1 MYKVY
6 GMRTSGNCYKVKL
19 LLEQLGEPYEWEE
32 IPSTRIQ
39 PRTKEFFAINPNGKV
54 PVLRLADGR
63 HLAESNAILFYLAEG
78 TPYLP
83 EDRFDRAQVLQWLF
97 FEQNNHEP
105 SVAVARFIK
114 RYYQETDSR
123 WQELPTLHESGYRAV
138 GVMEQDLAP
147 QPYLAGDAFTI
158 ADISLFAY
166 THVAHEGGYDLTP
179 YPAINSWLERVKG
192 QPGFTPLG

>member
-1 MYKVY
+1 MYKVF

-19 LLEQLGEPYEWEE
+19 LLEQLDEPYEWEE
-32 IPSTRIQ
+32 IPSTRVQ

-54 PVLRLADGR
+54 PVLRLPDGR
-63 HLAESNAILFYLAEG
+63 HLPESNAILFYLAEG

-83 EDRFDRAQVLQWLF
+83 QDRFDRAQVLQWLF
-97 FEQNNHEP
+97 FEQNHHEP
-105 SVAVARFIK
+105 NVAVARFIK

-123 WQELPTLHESGYRAV
+123 WQELPSLHESGYRALS
-138 GVMEQDLAP
+138 VMEQALVRQPFLAS
-147 QPYLAGDAFTI
+147 DAYTI

-166 THVAHEGGYDLTP
+166 THIAHEGGYDLTP
-179 YPAINSWLERVKG
+179 YPAINSWLDRVKG

>member
-19 LLEQLGEPYEWEE
+19 LLEQLGESYEWEE

-39 PRTKEFFAINPNGKV
+39 PRTKGFFAINPNGKV

-63 HLAESNAILFYLAEG
+63 HLPESNAILCYLAEG

-83 EDRFDRAQVLQWLF
+83 QDRFDRAQVLQWLF

-105 SVAVARFIK
+105 SVAEARFIK
-114 RYYQETDSR
+114 RYYQDSDSR
-123 WQELPTLHESGYRAV
+123 WLELPTLHERGYRAL
-138 GVMEQDLAP
+138 GVMEQALAR

-179 YPAINSWLERVKG
+179 YPAINSWLDRVKG

>member
-32 IPSTRIQ
+32 IPSTRVQ
-39 PRTKEFFAINPNGKV
+39 PRTKGFFAINPNGKV

-63 HLAESNAILFYLAEG
+63 HLPESNAILFYLAEG

-83 EDRFDRAQVLQWLF
+83 QDRFDRAQVLQWLF

-123 WQELPTLHESGYRAV
+123 WLELPTLHERGYRAL
-138 GVMEQDLAP
+138 GVMEQALAR
-147 QPYLAGDAFTI
+147 QPYLAGEAFTI

-179 YPAINSWLERVKG
+179 YPAINSWLDRVKG

>member
-123 WQELPTLHESGYRAV
+123 WQELPTLHESGYRAL
-138 GVMEQDLAP
+138 GVMEQDLAR
-147 QPYLAGDAFTI
+147 QPYLAGEAFTI

>member
-32 IPSTRIQ
+32 IPSTRVQ
-39 PRTKEFFAINPNGKV
+39 PRTKEFLAINPNGKV
-54 PVLRLADGR
+54 PVIRLADGR

-83 EDRFDRAQVLQWLF
+83 EDRFDHAQVLQLLF
-97 FEQNNHEP
+97 FEQNHHEP
-105 SVAVARFIK
+105 NIAVARFIK
-114 RYYQETDSR
+114 RYYQETNSR
-123 WQELPTLHESGYRAV
+123 WQELPTLHESGYRAL
-138 GVMEQDLAP
+138 GVMEQALAR
-147 QPYLAGDAFTI
+147 QPYLAGEAYTI

-179 YPAINSWLERVKG
+179 YPALNAWLERVKG
-192 QPGFTPLG
+192 QQGFTPLG

>member
-32 IPSTRIQ
+32 IPSTRVQ
-39 PRTKEFFAINPNGKV
+39 PRTKEFLAINPNGKV
-54 PVLRLADGR
+54 PVIRLADGR

-97 FEQNNHEP
+97 FEQNHHEP

-123 WQELPTLHESGYRAV
+123 WQELPTLHESGYRAL
-138 GVMEQDLAP
+138 GVMEQDLAR
-147 QPYLAGDAFTI
+147 QPYLAGEAFTI

>member
-78 TPYLP
+78 TP
-83 EDRFDRAQVLQWLF
+83 
-97 FEQNNHEP
+97 
-105 SVAVARFIK
+105 
-114 RYYQETDSR
+114 
-123 WQELPTLHESGYRAV
+123 
-138 GVMEQDLAP
+138 
-147 QPYLAGDAFTI
+147 
-158 ADISLFAY
+158 
-166 THVAHEGGYDLTP
+166 
-179 YPAINSWLERVKG
+179 
-192 QPGFTPLG
+192 

>member
-32 IPSTRIQ
+32 IPSTRVQ
-39 PRTKEFFAINPNGKV
+39 PRTKEFLAINPNGKV
-54 PVLRLADGR
+54 PVIRLADGR

-83 EDRFDRAQVLQWLF
+83 EDRFDHAQVLQWLF
-97 FEQNNHEP
+97 FEQNHHEP
-105 SVAVARFIK
+105 NIAVARFIK
-114 RYYQETDSR
+114 RYYQETNSR
-123 WQELPTLHESGYRAV
+123 WQELPTLHESGYRAL
-138 GVMEQDLAP
+138 GVMEQALAR
-147 QPYLAGDAFTI
+147 QPYLAGEAYTI

>member
-32 IPSTRIQ
+32 IPSTRVQ
-39 PRTKEFFAINPNGKV
+39 PRTKEFLAINPNGKV
-54 PVLRLADGR
+54 PVIRLADGR

-83 EDRFDRAQVLQWLF
+83 EDRFDHAQVLQWLF
-97 FEQNNHEP
+97 FEQNHHEP
-105 SVAVARFIK
+105 NIAVARFIK
-114 RYYQETDSR
+114 RYYQETNSR
-123 WQELPTLHESGYRAV
+123 WQELPTLHESGYRAL
-138 GVMEQDLAP
+138 GVMEQALAR

>member
-32 IPSTRIQ
+32 IASTLVK
-39 PRTKEFFAINPNGKV
+39 PRSEAFLAINPNGKV
-54 PVLRLADGR
+54 PVLRLPDGR
-63 HLAESNAILFYLAEG
+63 HLPESNAILTYLAEG
-78 TPYLP
+78 TPYFP
-83 EDRFDRAQVLQWLF
+83 RDRFDRAQVLQWLF

-105 SVAVARFIK
+105 NVAVARHIK
-114 RYYQETDSR
+114 HNYQATDPR
-123 WQELPTLHESGYRAV
+123 WAELPALHENGYRAL
-138 GVMEQDLAP
+138 GVMEQVLAR
-147 QPYLAGDAFTI
+147 QPYLAGNSYTI

-166 THVAHEGGYDLTP
+166 THVADEGGFDLGRFTAV
-179 YPAINSWLERVKG
+179 PAWLDRVKG

>member
-39 PRTKEFFAINPNGKV
+39 PRTKEFLAINPNGKV
-54 PVLRLADGR
+54 PVIRLADGR

-123 WQELPTLHESGYRAV
+123 WQELPTLHESGYRAL
-138 GVMEQDLAP
+138 GVMEQDLAR
-147 QPYLAGDAFTI
+147 QPYLAGEAFTI

>member
-19 LLEQLGEPYEWEE
+19 LLEQLGESYEWEE

-39 PRTKEFFAINPNGKV
+39 PRTKGFFAINPNGKV

-63 HLAESNAILFYLAEG
+63 HLPESNAILFYLAED

-83 EDRFDRAQVLQWLF
+83 QDRFDRAQVLQWLF

-105 SVAVARFIK
+105 SVAEARFIK
-114 RYYQETDSR
+114 RYYQDSDSR
-123 WQELPTLHESGYRAV
+123 WLELPTLHVRGYRAL
-138 GVMEQDLAP
+138 GVMEQALAR

>member
-32 IPSTRIQ
+32 IPSTRVQ

-83 EDRFDRAQVLQWLF
+83 EDRFDHAQVLQWLF

-123 WQELPTLHESGYRAV
+123 WQKLPTLHESGYRAL
-138 GVMEQDLAP
+138 GVMEQDLAR
-147 QPYLAGDAFTI
+147 QPYLAGEAFTI

>member
-83 EDRFDRAQVLQWLF
+83 EDRFDHAQVLQWLF

-105 SVAVARFIK
+105 NVAVARFIK

-123 WQELPTLHESGYRAV
+123 WLELPTLHESGYRAL
-138 GVMEQDLAP
+138 GVMEQALAR

>member
-32 IPSTRIQ
+32 IPSTRVQ

-63 HLAESNAILFYLAEG
+63 HLPESNAILFYLAEG

-105 SVAVARFIK
+105 NVAVARFIK

-123 WQELPTLHESGYRAV
+123 WQELPTLH
-138 GVMEQDLAP
+138 
-147 QPYLAGDAFTI
+147 
-158 ADISLFAY
+158 
-166 THVAHEGGYDLTP
+166 
-179 YPAINSWLERVKG
+179 
-192 QPGFTPLG
+192 

>member
-32 IPSTRIQ
+32 IPSTRVQ

-63 HLAESNAILFYLAEG
+63 HLPESNAILCYLAEG

-83 EDRFDRAQVLQWLF
+83 QDRFDRAQVLQWLF

-105 SVAVARFIK
+105 NVAVARFIK

-123 WQELPTLHESGYRAV
+123 WLELPTLHERGYRAL
-138 GVMEQDLAP
+138 GVMEQALAR

-179 YPAINSWLERVKG
+179 YPAINSWLDRVKG

>member
-32 IPSTRIQ
+32 IPSTRVQ
-39 PRTKEFFAINPNGKV
+39 PRTKEFLAINPNGKV
-54 PVLRLADGR
+54 PVIRLADGR

-83 EDRFDRAQVLQWLF
+83 EDRFDHAQVLQWLF
-97 FEQNNHEP
+97 FEQNHHEP
-105 SVAVARFIK
+105 NIAVARFIK
-114 RYYQETDSR
+114 RYYQETNSR
-123 WQELPTLHESGYRAV
+123 WQELPTLHESGYRAL
-138 GVMEQDLAP
+138 GVMEQALAR
-147 QPYLAGDAFTI
+147 QPYLAGEAFTI

>member
-19 LLEQLGEPYEWEE
+19 LLEQLGESYEWEE

-54 PVLRLADGR
+54 PVLRLPDGR
-63 HLAESNAILFYLAEG
+63 HLPESNAILCYLAEG

-123 WQELPTLHESGYRAV
+123 WLELPTLHERGYRAL
-138 GVMEQDLAP
+138 GVMEQALAR

>member
-6 GMRTSGNCYKVKL
+6 GIRTSGNCYKVKL
-19 LLEQLGEPYEWEE
+19 LLEQLGEPYDWED
-32 IPSTRIQ
+32 IPSTRVR

-54 PVLRLADGR
+54 PVLRLLDGR
-63 HLAESNAILFYLAEG
+63 HLPESNAILHYLAEG

-97 FEQNNHEP
+97 FEQNSHEP
-105 SVAVARFIK
+105 NVAVARSIK
-114 RYYQETDSR
+114 RNYPETDSR
-123 WQELPTLHESGYRAV
+123 WQELPALHEHGYRAL
-138 GVMEQDLAP
+138 GVMEQA
-147 QPYLAGDAFTI
+147 LAGQDYLVGDRYTI

-166 THVAHEGGYDLTP
+166 THVADEGGFDLGRLE
-179 YPAINSWLERVKG
+179 AVSAWLDRVKG